1 VAKRDL
7 TGGTAVIT
15 GAAGGLG
22 SALAGAFAEAGCAVA
37 LLDLDESGAEGQA
50 AALRD
55 SGARAL
61 AVGCD
66 ITDPEACAVAID
78 RVTTGLGDPA
88 VLVSNAG
95 LTHRSAF
102 ADTDLAVLR
111 RVMEVNYFGALNV
124 TRAVLPALLRTRG
137 AIAVISSVAG
147 FAPLLGRTG
156 YAASK
161 HALHGAFGTMRA
173 ELRDRGV
180 DVTIVCPSFVDTPF
194 RNRTLDGDGSITDHP
209 QSRVGQMLS
218 PAWVAAQ
225 VMEAVRRRKRLVVLG
240 RTGKVT
246 RALTRVAPGTYERV
260 MARALRSELE
270 R

>member
-7 TGGTAVIT
+7 SGRPAVIT

-22 SALAGAFAEAGCAVA
+22 AALARAFAEAGCAVA
-37 LLDLDESGAEGQA
+37 LLDLDGDGAEEQA
-50 AALRD
+50 AALRG
-55 SGARAL
+55 SGATAL
-61 AVGCD
+61 AIECD
-66 ITDPEACAVAID
+66 LTDAGACAAAID
-78 RVTTGLGDPA
+78 RVRAELGDPA
-88 VLVSNAG
+88 VLVNNAG

-102 ADTDLAVLR
+102 ADTEIAVLR

-124 TRAVLPALLRTRG
+124 TRAALPALLRTRG
-137 AIAVISSVAG
+137 ALAVISSVAG

-161 HALHGAFGTMRA
+161 HALHGAFGTMRT
-173 ELRDRGV
+173 ELRPRGV
-180 DVTIVCPSFVDTPF
+180 DVTIVCPSFIDTPF

-209 QSRVGQMLS
+209 QSRVGPMSS

-225 VMEAVRRRKRLVVLG
+225 VVAAVRRRKRLVVLG
-240 RTGKVT
+240 RTGKAS
-246 RALTRVAPGTYERV
+246 RALTRVVPGIYERL